1 MSSKEF
7 GSDSSSNENDEIKIV
22 NLMASADAVM
32 SHWQVSQ
39 AFMRMAK
46 RSKKK
51 EIKAA
56 FLQAEQQIIS
66 DLFKALSQSQL
77 NEKRKEG
84 KISASVALRERP
96 AELSRLG
103 EYFPMTLLSLYTY
116 ARSWKAKLF
125 CDKCKRFVNLSELRI
140 FELCARHHECV
151 ALHCPPTSDKSQLEL
166 DPLGFL
172 ERFRKCAM
180 MKSEDDKTGEG
191 KNESFFDHSLYEDLT
206 HNMSTIA
213 QLVQMRSV
221 SFNEEE
227 QDDQEGSTTKSSSSQ
242 KEEREHVMILSP
254 IDQKPAS
261 SCQREERNSPSRR

>member
-1 MSSKEF
+1 
-7 GSDSSSNENDEIKIV
+7 
-22 NLMASADAVM
+22 
-32 SHWQVSQ
+32 
-39 AFMRMAK
+39 
-46 RSKKK
+46 
-51 EIKAA
+51 
-56 FLQAEQQIIS
+56 
-66 DLFKALSQSQL
+66 
-77 NEKRKEG
+77 
-84 KISASVALRERP
+84 
-96 AELSRLG
+96 
-103 EYFPMTLLSLYTY
+103 MTLLSLYTY

-125 CDKCKRFVNLSELRI
+125 CDKCKRFVNLSDLRI

-151 ALHCPPTSDKSQLEL
+151 ALHCPPTSEKSQLEL

-191 KNESFFDHSLYEDLT
+191 KNESFFDHSLYEDLA